1 MNAYMENQRL
11 NGHAMKS
18 NKIENSIQKSITILR
33 NRIIMR
39 TKEN

>member
-11 NGHAMKS
+11 NGRAMKS
-18 NKIENSIQKSITILR
+18 NEIENSIQKSITILR